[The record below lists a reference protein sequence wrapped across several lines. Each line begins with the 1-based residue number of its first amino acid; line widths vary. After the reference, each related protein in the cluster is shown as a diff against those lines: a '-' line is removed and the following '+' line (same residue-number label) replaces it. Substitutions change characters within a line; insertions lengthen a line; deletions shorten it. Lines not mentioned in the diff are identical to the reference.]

1 MASTFTWPDGNADA
15 TKVELLTTT
24 YILQIYIHMCKIT
37 VIKVPVPERQKTGR
51 KRRGERKRVLEV
63 ISTAQEIEIHG
74 NSVH

>member
-37 VIKVPVPERQKTGR
+37 VIKVVTQRKKELKLGSARETKNRQK
-51 KRRGERKRVLEV
+51 
-63 ISTAQEIEIHG
+63 A
-74 NSVH
+74 